1 MNVPIWKRSKEGI
14 AKLSLHLS
22 NYWFF
27 YALAIGLLWG
37 NIFAAFFVSIPF
49 LALQARLQQRR
60 QRLAY
65 LRARAARPTPQAG
78 EIIRDPR
85 TGEPVIDPETNTPFV
100 VPLDVRQSASGGALL
115 VNPATG
121 ALMVGGMA
129 GVDVFG
135 NPFGANL
142 SFNPATGAPVLGDT
156 GVDVLGNPFGA
167 DMSSS
172 DYGDHTG
179 MDYTDSF
186 GSGYDSTSSSGI
198 D

>member
-1 MNVPIWKRSKEGI
+1 MGVPVSKRCEEGI
-14 AKLSLHLS
+14 ARLRLHLS

-27 YALAIGLLWG
+27 YALAIGWLWG
-37 NIFAAFFVSIPF
+37 NIFAAFFASIPL
-49 LALQARLQQRR
+49 LALQARFQQRR
-60 QRLAY
+60 QRLSY

-78 EIIRDPR
+78 EVIRDPR

-100 VPLDVRQSASGGALL
+100 VPLDVRQSSSGGEPL

-156 GVDVLGNPFGA
+156 GLDVLGNPIGV
-167 DMSSS
+167 DLSSS
-172 DYGDHTG
+172 DYGDYIG
-179 MDYTDSF
+179 MDSTDSF
-186 GSGYDSTSSSGI
+186 DSGYDSTSSSGF